1 MGIMESNME
10 MRENK
15 YIVVDGKENQ
25 TVDNK
30 PKGFR
35 KYLSTR
41 NLLIATFLMTIGG
54 LVYVLWITTRYY
66 RLCHRSE
73 SMNSTLCLGK
83 PLPSMTPLRRNMT
96 DESTYE

>member
-1 MGIMESNME
+1 

-25 TVDNK
+25 TESNDCLVENQSVDNE

-41 NLLIATFLMTIGG
+41 NLLIATCLMTIGG
-54 LVYVLWITTRYY
+54 LVYVLWITTRIVVLFSYSD
-66 RLCHRSE
+66 RA
-73 SMNSTLCLGK
+73 N
-83 PLPSMTPLRRNMT
+83 
-96 DESTYE
+96 